1 MTHSALSIANAFL
14 EVAKAEGKGISP
26 MKLQKLVYYAH
37 GWYLGL
43 FGEPL
48 IDETIEAWK
57 YGPVIQP
64 IYHEF
69 KCFGSSDITCAATVF
84 DVDTFDLIE
93 PRPEGDE
100 DVLALIKTIWHE
112 YGSFSALKLSSMTH
126 ISNGPWAKAR
136 VGHEEARSVP
146 IPNESIKQY
155 FEKLAGIEETANAA

>member
-14 EVAKAEGKGISP
+14 DVAKAEGKGISP

>member
-14 EVAKAEGKGISP
+14 DLAKAEGKGISP

-37 GWYLGL
+37 GWHLGL
-43 FGEPL
+43 FGDPL

-57 YGPVIQP
+57 YGPVIQS

-69 KCFGSSDITCAATVF
+69 KCFGSSNIASPGTVF
-84 DVDTFDLIE
+84 DFDTSDFVE

-100 DVLALIKTIWHE
+100 DVLALIRTIWRE
-112 YGSFSALKLSSMTH
+112 YGNYSALKLSSMTH
-126 ISNGPWAKAR
+126 IPNGPWANAR
-136 VGHEEARSVP
+136 AGHEEARSVP

-155 FEKLAGIEETANAA
+155 FEKLAGVEETADAA

>member
-14 EVAKAEGKGISP
+14 DLAKADGRGISP

-37 GWYLGL
+37 GWCFGV

-69 KCFGSSDITCAATVF
+69 KSFGSSDITRSGTA
-84 DVDTFDLIE
+84 FDLDAFDLVE

-100 DVLALIKTIWHE
+100 DALALIKTVWDE
-112 YGSFSALKLSSMTH
+112 YGRFSALKLSSMTH
-126 ISNGPWAKAR
+126 TPNGPWAKAR
-136 VGHEEARSVP
+136 YGHEEARSVP
-146 IPNESIKQY
+146 IPNELIKSY
-155 FEKLAGIEETANAA
+155 FVELAGRGETANAA

>member
-14 EVAKAEGKGISP
+14 DLAKADCKAISP

-37 GWYLGL
+37 GWHLGL

-69 KCFGSSDITCAATVF
+69 KSFGSSDITRAGTVF
-84 DVDTFDLIE
+84 DLDTFDLIE

-100 DVLALIKTIWHE
+100 DVLALVKTVWDE
-112 YGSFSALKLSSMTH
+112 YGKFSALKLSSMTH

-136 VGHEEARSVP
+136 YGHEEARSVP
-146 IPNESIKQY
+146 IPNESIRSY
-155 FEKLAGIEETANAA
+155 FEALAGSGETANAA

>member
-1 MTHSALSIANAFL
+1 MAHSALAIANAFL
-14 EVAKAEGKGISP
+14 DLARGDGKGITP

-37 GWYLGL
+37 GWNLGI

-69 KCFGSSDITCAATVF
+69 KSFGAEEITHCGT
-84 DVDTFDLIE
+84 TFDPDAFDFVE

-100 DVLALIKTIWHE
+100 NTLALVKKVWGE
-112 YGSFSALKLSSMTH
+112 YGGFTAIQLSS
-126 ISNGPWAKAR
+126 
-136 VGHEEARSVP
+136 V
-146 IPNESIKQY
+146 
-155 FEKLAGIEETANAA
+155 

>member
-14 EVAKAEGKGISP
+14 DVAKAEGKGISP

-69 KCFGSSDITCAATVF
+69 KCFGSSDIACPATVL
-84 DVDTFDLIE
+84 DLDTFDLIE

-112 YGSFSALKLSSMTH
+112 YGKFTALKLSSMTH

-136 VGHEEARSVP
+136 AGHEESRSVP

-155 FEKLAGIEETANAA
+155 FEKLAGVEETANAA